1 MNQDEFKKYLE
12 ERKVESQL
20 ITGYIKQIRNYEK
33 YLSNENLT
41 LETSLPT
48 KIMDYSDYLVLQDEW
63 SVLDFLNAIMNYANY
78 SKRYEFTTKVID
90 ISESYNAM
98 DNLYSRVAEI
108 HGEPLRN
115 EIFKDLRI
123 PKLGNHPEKKPEFTK
138 VILKR
143 VEEKLGKENTID
155 LLSPCLHGRP
165 PDDIEGDKKL
175 LKELGIDGFL
185 ERKHQ
190 DLITRLEKHRDEGT
204 LEFAQKIDD
213 EIVQYIRDNQMIA
226 GGVRE
231 GNIIYVSKLP
241 YQMREFLDAKDERIK
256 RFSLCYCPWIRGAL
270 KNGTEKEI
278 TKDFCHCSAGWYK
291 LYWDQIF
298 EQSIKVD
305 PIKTARNGDMEC
317 KFAIHLPDDLFNSN
331 KMN

>member
-1 MNQDEFKKYLE
+1 MNEVKFKNYLQE
-12 ERKVESQL
+12 NKVERQL
-20 ITGYIKQIRNYEK
+20 ITEFIAQINNYEI
-33 YLSNENLT
+33 YLSKANLT
-41 LETSLPT
+41 LETSLPE
-48 KIMDYSDYLVLQDEW
+48 KIIEYADILVLQDKDA
-63 SVLDFLNAIMNYANY
+63 VLNFLRAIMNYANY
-78 SKRYEFTTKVID
+78 SKRYEFITKAID

-108 HGEPLRN
+108 HGDSIRN
-115 EIFKDLRI
+115 EIFKDLI
-123 PKLGNHPEKKPEFTK
+123 VPPLGVHPEKKPEFTK
-138 VILKR
+138 VVLKR
-143 VEEKLGKENTID
+143 MEEILGTENTID

-165 PDDIEGDKKL
+165 PDDIEGDKKI

-185 ERKHQ
+185 EKKHK

-204 LEFAQKIDD
+204 LEFAQKIDE
-213 EIVQYIRDNQMIA
+213 EIVQFVRENKTMGQ
-226 GGVRE
+226 GLRE

-241 YQMREFLDAKDERIK
+241 YQTREFLDAKDDK
-256 RFSLCYCPWIRGAL
+256 MKNFYLCYCPWIRGAL

-298 EQSIKVD
+298 GQSIKVE

-317 KFAIHLPDDLFNSN
+317 KFAIHLPDDLLKSI
-331 KMN
+331 K